1 MGEKKRWGG
10 SVAFVTGAA
19 SGIGRA
25 ISEEAARRGAE
36 VVMADRQA
44 SLAEEAA
51 KAIVRNGGKAT
62 ACELDVCDF
71 DAFTRIVNATVKRT
85 GRVDYLFNNAGIAV
99 GGEVASYTRA
109 DWDDVFDV
117 NLRGVAYGIQAA
129 YPHMITQGGGHIVN
143 TASVAGLVPSGE
155 AASYTATKHAV
166 VGLSKALRV
175 EAARYGVRVS
185 VLCPG
190 AIRTPILTGGKYGR
204 MKMPGV
210 TSQQVMEQWER
221 VWPIEPGVLARKTL
235 DAVEKN
241 AAIIVIPGWW
251 KVLWYLDRFSPGLS
265 MALSRKM
272 LEDLRKTWGVP
283 EGGKLAARTE
293 EERVKEEMAA
303 RTNGPT
309 RGVS

>member
-1 MGEKKRWGG
+1 MAQRKGWEG

-25 ISEEAARRGAE
+25 IAEEAARRGAE

-44 SLAEEAA
+44 SLADDAA

-62 ACELDVCDF
+62 ACELDVCDPE
-71 DAFTRIVNATVKRT
+71 AFTRVVNATVKRT

-99 GGEVASYTRA
+99 GGEVASYGRS
-109 DWDDVFDV
+109 DWDDVFAV
-117 NLRGVAYGIQAA
+117 NLHGVAYGIQAV
-129 YPHMITQGGGHIVN
+129 YSHMIAQRGGHIIN
-143 TASVAGLVPSGE
+143 TASVAGLVPSAE

-175 EAARYGVRVS
+175 EAERYGIRVS

-210 TSQQVMEQWER
+210 TPQQIMDQWER
-221 VWPIEPGVLARKTL
+221 VWPIEPGVLARKAL
-235 DAVEKN
+235 DGVERN
-241 AAIIVIPGWW
+241 EAIMVIPGWW
-251 KVLWYLDRFSPGLS
+251 KVLWYLDRLSPGLS
-265 MALSRKM
+265 MRLSRKM
-272 LEDLRKTWGVP
+272 LDDVRKTWGLP
-283 EGGKLAARTE
+283 EGGTLTAQTV
-293 EERVKEEMAA
+293 EERAKDVTLP